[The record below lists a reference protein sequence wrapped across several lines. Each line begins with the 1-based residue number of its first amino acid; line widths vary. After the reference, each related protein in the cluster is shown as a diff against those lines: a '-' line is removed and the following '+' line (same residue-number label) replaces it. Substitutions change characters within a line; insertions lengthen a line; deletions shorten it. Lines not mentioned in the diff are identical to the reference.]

1 MQQAEE
7 FRTSLTLKTKF
18 LIWLIVF
25 VLVILL
31 LFTGFFIDHERG
43 VLIQQMRL
51 RGETIGKSLAAGAED
66 FLIMKDDLALAKL
79 VHDTKEEN
87 PGVLSCFVVDQN
99 QVIWAHTD
107 IMQVT
112 KTYHPPAGLKP
123 LGRRPLATQDYR
135 FSDGVDALGI
145 AVAMEVG
152 KNMIGEA
159 HVVLSKQDLKT
170 AIKGARRGAAVIGAI
185 ILVIG
190 ISSIL
195 ILVSL
200 IIGSLGAVTDD
211 IEAIGNGDLDRMIMT
226 TRRDEVGRIAHA
238 VKAMAQNLKKA
249 QRELVEKE
257 RMKREMQIARDIQHA
272 LLPMANPVI
281 PGYAVDSFYQSAM
294 EVGGDYHDFV
304 MIDKDHMGFV
314 IADVS
319 GKGIAGSL
327 VMTML
332 RSFIRNEAPQHISP
346 RDLLLTINKMLSR
359 DIPEG
364 MYITLFYVVLDLFSH
379 ELTYCCAGHNPVYYY
394 NAQTKS
400 ITALKPG
407 GPPLGVS
414 IFDARQFSAQ
424 LQEEKK
430 KMQAGDIIFMYTD
443 GITEAMNNKKE
454 QFGTRRLEALLQQN
468 GHLTPDRFSHFLKIE
483 IETFTGNAPQSDDIA
498 YLVLKRV

>member
-1 MQQAEE
+1 MQQAEA

-25 VLVILL
+25 VLVISL
-31 LFTGFFIDHERG
+31 LFYGFFVNHEG
-43 VLIQQMRL
+43 HMITQQIRL

-79 VHDTKEEN
+79 VYDTKEEN
-87 PGVLSCFVVDQN
+87 PGVVGCFVVDAD

-107 IMQVT
+107 IRQVT
-112 KTYHPPAGLKP
+112 EIYHPPPGLQP
-123 LGRRPLATQDYR
+123 LGGRLLSTQDYR
-135 FSDGVDALGI
+135 FPDGMDALAI
-145 AVAMEVG
+145 AVAMEVS
-152 KNMIGEA
+152 KNKIGEA

-170 AIKGARRGAAVIGAI
+170 AVQGAQRGAAVIGAI
-185 ILVIG
+185 ILAIG
-190 ISSIL
+190 VSSIL

-211 IEAIGNGDLDRMIMT
+211 IEAIGNGDLDRMILT

-238 VKAMAQNLKKA
+238 VKIMAQNLRKA
-249 QRELVEKE
+249 QNELVEKE
-257 RMKREMQIARDIQHA
+257 RMKKEMQIAKEIQHA
-272 LLPMANPVI
+272 LLPMSNPVI
-281 PGYAVDSFYQSAM
+281 PGYAVDSFYEAAM

-304 MIDKDHMGFV
+304 VIDKEHMGFV

-332 RSFIRNEAPQHISP
+332 RSFIRNEAPHRVSP
-346 RDLLLTINKMLSR
+346 RDLLLTINDMLSR

-364 MYITLFYVVLDLFSH
+364 MYITMFYVVLDLARH

-394 NAQTKS
+394 NAQTRS
-400 ITALKPG
+400 ITSLKPG
-407 GPPLGVS
+407 GPPLGVD

-430 KMQAGDIIFMYTD
+430 IMQEGDIVFLYTD
-443 GITEAMNNKKE
+443 GVTEAMNSRRE

-468 GHLTPDRFSHFLKIE
+468 GHLAPDRFSHFLKLE

-498 YLVLKRV
+498 YVVLKRL

>member
-1 MQQAEE
+1 M
-7 FRTSLTLKTKF
+7 TLKTKF

-25 VLVILL
+25 ILVILL
-31 LFTGFFIDHERG
+31 LFTGFFVNHEKR
-43 VLIQQMRL
+43 VLIQQMTL
-51 RGETIGKSLAAGAED
+51 RGETIGKNLAAGAED

-79 VHDTKEEN
+79 VHDTKEDN

-107 IMQVT
+107 IREVT
-112 KTYHPPAGLKP
+112 KTYHPPAGLQP
-123 LGRRPLATQDYR
+123 LGGRALATQDYR
-135 FSDGVDALGI
+135 FSDGVNALMI
-145 AVAMEVG
+145 TVAMEVG
-152 KNMIGEA
+152 TNKIGEA
-159 HVVLSKQDLKT
+159 HVVLSKQDLK
-170 AIKGARRGAAVIGAI
+170 AAVQEARRGAAVIGAI

-238 VKAMAQNLKKA
+238 VKIMAQNLKKA
-249 QRELVEKE
+249 QHDLVEKE
-257 RMKREMQIARDIQHA
+257 RMKREMQIAKDIQHA
-272 LLPMANPVI
+272 LLPITNPVI
-281 PGYAVDSFYQSAM
+281 PGYAVDSFYEAAM
-294 EVGGDYHDFV
+294 EVGGDYHDYI
-304 MIDKDHMGFV
+304 MIDKNHMGFV

-332 RSFIRNEAPQHISP
+332 RSFIRNEAPHRISP
-346 RDLLLTINKMLSR
+346 RFLLLTLNNMLSR

-364 MYITLFYVVLDLFSH
+364 MYITLFYLVLDLANH

-394 NAQTKS
+394 SAQTKS
-400 ITALKPG
+400 ITSLKPG

-414 IFDARQFSAQ
+414 IFDAQQFSDQ

-430 KMQAGDIIFMYTD
+430 KIQAGDVVFLYTD
-443 GITEAMNNKKE
+443 GVTEAMNSQKE
-454 QFGTRRLEALLQQN
+454 QFGTHRLEALLQQN
-468 GHLTPDRFSHFLKIE
+468 GHLAPDRLSHFLNLE

-498 YLVLKRV
+498 YVVLKRL